1 MSKKTKYLILSICI
15 IVVLYVTYYQKNTW
29 FEWLLIIPT
38 IYLIYFLFTQ
48 LRMMLYIGY
57 YKLKYKI
64 NRRRL

>member
-48 LRMMLYIGY
+48 LRMMLHIGY
-57 YKLKYKI
+57 YKLKFKI

>member
-1 MSKKTKYLILSICI
+1 MLKKTKYLILSICS
-15 IVVLYVTYYQKNTW
+15 IVILYVTYYQKGSW
-29 FEWLLIIPT
+29 FEWILIFPT

-57 YKLKYKI
+57 YKLKFKI